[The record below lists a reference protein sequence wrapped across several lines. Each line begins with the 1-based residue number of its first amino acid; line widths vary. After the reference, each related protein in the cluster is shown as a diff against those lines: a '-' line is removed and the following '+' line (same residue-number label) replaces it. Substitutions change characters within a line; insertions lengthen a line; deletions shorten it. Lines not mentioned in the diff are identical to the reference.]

1 MDWRIL
7 GAGLIAGL
15 VLTIIPVFLGP
26 SPYPGGGP
34 AMNHNTFSSLWT
46 SVASDMRYPL
56 VASLLLVIT
65 GIVWRGSMTR
75 GSARGL
81 VAASFALG
89 CWMILSLADV
99 SFTTIDY
106 PGGGSAT
113 VPAQNLLVIGL
124 AVPTLSF
131 VSSLAWLFWDGRHNP
146 RPASIP
152 GIGIPEAQVT
162 PANDRLWAVVWRRPI
177 DGSSNLPPGNH
188 RPTSNIPGRN

>member
-1 MDWRIL
+1 M

-15 VLTIIPVFLGP
+15 VLTIIPVLLGP

-34 AMNHNTFSSLWT
+34 AMNHGAFSSLWT

-65 GIVWRGSMTR
+65 GIVWKGSMTR
-75 GSARGL
+75 GSAWGL

-89 CWMILSLADV
+89 CWMILSLVNV
-99 SFTTIDY
+99 SFTTVDY
-106 PGGGSAT
+106 PGGRSAT

-152 GIGIPEAQVT
+152 SIGIPKAQVEDV
-162 PANDRLWAVVWRRPI
+162 ADIL
-177 DGSSNLPPGNH
+177 
-188 RPTSNIPGRN
+188 